1 MAYPNAKV
9 YFDGSHYIAIPHTER
24 PSRRRYRVR
33 EETITVVPESADAE
47 EKDERNKRADASSE
61 EMTSDS
67 QKEASP
73 LPFDESDEPIDD
85 LAETTQRD
93 ENKGLPAV
101 GEQMTRKEY
110 FNRLYE
116 EHLFKKRSEKRAII
130 LRAMRPYFET
140 DSEAELY
147 VDSNLERRWR
157 NLMARRIRMTRKIN
171 LGQFNYFCTFTYDD
185 KLHTEDSFRKRL
197 KHTFEVFSW
206 RMDWKYIGVWE
217 RSPEKQRLH
226 FHGLF
231 EIQNEA
237 LPGMMVVK
245 EDYNF
250 KTHTRQKIHQSIYF
264 LERFGRND
272 FELIDEPGSLG
283 SAIAYLVKYIEKTGE
298 KIVCSK
304 GLSQYFISDILESD
318 VVTTYGVEDKKLLL
332 FDDFSCFDEGCY
344 VGQVSPE
351 VIRQLRKSN

>member
-1 MAYPNAKV
+1 MAYRNAKV

-24 PSRRRYRVR
+24 PSRRRYRMQ
-33 EETITVVPESADAE
+33 EETITVMPESTDAE
-47 EKDERNKRADASSE
+47 EKDERNKRADASPE

-67 QKEASP
+67 QKEDSP

-93 ENKGLPAV
+93 ENKGLPAA

-116 EHLFKKRSEKRAII
+116 EHLFKKRGEKRAII

-140 DSEAELY
+140 DSGAELY
-147 VDSNLERRWR
+147 VDSNLERRRR
-157 NLMARRIRMTRKIN
+157 NLVARRVRMIRKIH

-185 KLHTEDSFRKRL
+185 RLHTEETFRRKL
-197 KHTFEVFSW
+197 KITLHNFST
-206 RMDWKYIGVWE
+206 RSEWKYVGVWE
-217 RSPEKQRLH
+217 RSPVKQRLH
-226 FHGLF
+226 FHGLL
-231 EIQNEA
+231 EIPDRT
-237 LPGMMVVK
+237 LPGFMIEK
-245 EDYNF
+245 EDYSFN
-250 KTHTRQKIHQSIYF
+250 THKRQITHQNTYF

-272 FELIDEPGSLG
+272 FATIGEPGSLG